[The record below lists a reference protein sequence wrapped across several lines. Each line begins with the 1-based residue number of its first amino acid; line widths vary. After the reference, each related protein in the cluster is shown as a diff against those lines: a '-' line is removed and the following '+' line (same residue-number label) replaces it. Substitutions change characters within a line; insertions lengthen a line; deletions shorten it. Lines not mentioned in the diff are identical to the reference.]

1 MAWKFIPTSLKV
13 RLTIDESISGKRI
26 FEDPTRNIE
35 DKYPTVEDAIKST
48 TARKESERQRYLRLY
63 NVDLE
68 DEENYDLV
76 IDTSYAKSKDVA
88 ETIFE
93 CAHLK
98 MENKYFAKKWKNPK
112 CFLPTQSSRNT
123 SAEKLIKI
131 SESIN
136 STGYYPSSLIYSANY
151 EGYDYVLDGHHRV
164 VSSILAGKTLIPYET
179 HKGTYEE
186 ISSYNPSYAYDF
198 EDMARFRYTEIYGSY
213 PNPQPPIEKLEQ
225 DER

>member
-76 IDTSYAKSKDVA
+76 IDTSYAKSID
-88 ETIFE
+88 
-93 CAHLK
+93 
-98 MENKYFAKKWKNPK
+98 
-112 CFLPTQSSRNT
+112 
-123 SAEKLIKI
+123 
-131 SESIN
+131 
-136 STGYYPSSLIYSANY
+136 
-151 EGYDYVLDGHHRV
+151 
-164 VSSILAGKTLIPYET
+164 
-179 HKGTYEE
+179 
-186 ISSYNPSYAYDF
+186 
-198 EDMARFRYTEIYGSY
+198 
-213 PNPQPPIEKLEQ
+213 
-225 DER
+225 